1 MVSAIVRLYL
11 LIVCQADSSNFFT
24 GIGGQDAKCFLSML
38 LISFLSVMLE
48 LPLERMFRGETREEN
63 PFITNG
69 SIWFSI
75 LAQGGTPRPSSVL
88 PTNSINHLHNNE
100 TLYCLLA
107 ATNPMSTTLLLSR
120 RKDLLPISQHSSI
133 FPGEARVHKAL
144 NAA

>member
-1 MVSAIVRLYL
+1 VVSAIVRLYL

-75 LAQGGTPRPSSVL
+75 LAQGGTPHPPLYSQPTQSIICTTMRPYTV
-88 PTNSINHLHNNE
+88 
-100 TLYCLLA
+100 YLLQQI
-107 ATNPMSTTLLLSR
+107 P
-120 RKDLLPISQHSSI
+120 
-133 FPGEARVHKAL
+133 
-144 NAA
+144 